1 MKMKLKQIAASLL
14 ALTLLAGC
22 NEAVRTTPTL
32 EDTLTDTAVMTPEE
46 AELSARKKIAGILRM
61 SITEESQAEK
71 PDASEEE
78 TPEPQEETL
87 ERLGTAETMPP
98 ETEAPTEGEQE
109 QTASAEP
116 LNSQR
121 QTETPAPEQTS
132 DPIPEPAI
140 QPEPAPT
147 PAPEPEPAPTPAPE
161 PAPIPAYGAIPFS
174 VAAGTDKWWVI
185 DSSDSAYWAM
195 LDQIN
200 AVRAAGGLPALTM
213 DGNLSA
219 IASSRC
225 ESFVAGGP
233 FDHSGMI
240 TASEIC
246 ASGPLGSA
254 SAACAAWVASP
265 GHYAQIM
272 RTDLTS
278 MGVGCWFCSI
288 EGNNFTYWTV
298 TFG

>member
-1 MKMKLKQIAASLL
+1 MTMKKANSLIKSIAMTL
-14 ALTLLAGC
+14 AALALAGC
-22 NEAVRTTPTL
+22 AG
-32 EDTLTDTAVMTPEE
+32 TAEPAQIPEE
-46 AELSARKKIAGILRM
+46 APPAVTAVQELKILAIKKAALPTQG
-61 SITEESQAEK
+61 EPA
-71 PDASEEE
+71 EEE
-78 TPEPQEETL
+78 TEPASEAPQEQDEGAPSDSDTEL
-87 ERLGTAETMPP
+87 PAEGEP
-98 ETEAPTEGEQE
+98 EQAADTAPTDG
-109 QTASAEP
+109 QTAAE
-116 LNSQR
+116 S
-121 QTETPAPEQTS
+121 PAPEQTP
-132 DPIPEPAI
+132 DPIPEPVA
-140 QPEPAPT
+140 QPEQTAEPEPA
-147 PAPEPEPAPTPAPE
+147 PAPEPEPAPAPVPA
-161 PAPIPAYGAIPFS
+161 PAYGAIPFS

-200 AVRAAGGLPALTM
+200 AVRAAGGLPALAM

-233 FDHSGMI
+233 FDHSGMV

>member
-32 EDTLTDTAVMTPEE
+32 EDTAADTAVMTPEE

-61 SITEESQAEK
+61 NITEDAPADEPDDADAEML
-71 PDASEEE
+71 
-78 TPEPQEETL
+78 EPQEEATPDSLGNAEITSL
-87 ERLGTAETMPP
+87 EA
-98 ETEAPTEGEQE
+98 EAPTEEEQE
-109 QTASAEP
+109 QTISAEP
-116 LNSQR
+116 LNGQR
-121 QTETPAPEQTS
+121 QTETLAPEQTQN
-132 DPIPEPAI
+132 PIPEQTA
-140 QPEPAPT
+140 QSEPA
-147 PAPEPEPAPTPAPE
+147 PAPEPEPAPGPAPE
-161 PAPIPAYGAIPFS
+161 PAPTPAYGAIPFS

-195 LDQIN
+195 QEQIN

-233 FDHSGMI
+233 FDHSGMV

-272 RTDLTS
+272 RSDLTS
-278 MGVGCWFCSI
+278 MGVGCWFC
-288 EGNNFTYWTV
+288 EVDGNQYAYWTV

>member
-22 NEAVRTTPTL
+22 NEAARTTPTL
-32 EDTLTDTAVMTPEE
+32 EDTVADTAVMTPEE

-61 SITEESQAEK
+61 SITEDAPAGEPDDAEAEVIE
-71 PDASEEE
+71 PEEEE
-78 TPEPQEETL
+78 TDTPDD
-87 ERLGTAETMPP
+87 AETTPL
-98 ETEAPTEGEQE
+98 EN
-109 QTASAEP
+109 EP
-116 LNSQR
+116 LVESEPEQAADNTLTDNR
-121 QTETPAPEQTS
+121 TTVETPAPEQTP
-132 DPIPEPAI
+132 DPIPESAAQPEPASAPEPEPVPAPA
-140 QPEPAPT
+140 PEPAPT
-147 PAPEPEPAPTPAPE
+147 PA
-161 PAPIPAYGAIPFS
+161 YGAIPFN

-195 LDQIN
+195 QEQIN

-219 IASSRC
+219 IASSQC

-233 FDHSGMI
+233 FDHSGMV

-278 MGVGCWFCSI
+278 MGVGCWFCEI
-288 EGNNFTYWTV
+288 DGNQYTYWTV

>member
-14 ALTLLAGC
+14 ALTLLTGC
-22 NEAVRTTPTL
+22 NEAARTTPTL
-32 EDTLTDTAVMTPEE
+32 ENTAADTAVMTPEE

-61 SITEESQAEK
+61 SITEDAPADEPDDTDAEML
-71 PDASEEE
+71 
-78 TPEPQEETL
+78 EPQEEATPDS
-87 ERLGTAETMPP
+87 LGNAETTSL
-98 ETEAPTEGEQE
+98 EAEAPTEEEQE
-109 QTASAEP
+109 QTISAEP
-116 LNSQR
+116 LNGQR
-121 QTETPAPEQTS
+121 QTETPAPEQTQN
-132 DPIPEPAI
+132 PIPEQTA
-140 QPEPAPT
+140 QPEPA
-147 PAPEPEPAPTPAPE
+147 PAPEPEPAPAPAPE
-161 PAPIPAYGAIPFS
+161 PAPTPAYGAIPFS
-174 VAAGTDKWWVI
+174 VAVGTDKWWVI

-195 LDQIN
+195 QEQIN
-200 AVRAAGGLPALTM
+200 AVRAEGGLPALSM

-233 FDHSGMI
+233 FDHSGMV

-278 MGVGCWFCSI
+278 MGVGCWFCSY
-288 EGNNFTYWTV
+288 EGNNYTYWTV

>member
-1 MKMKLKQIAASLL
+1 MKNANNLTKSIAMAL
-14 ALTLLAGC
+14 ATLTLAGC
-22 NEAVRTTPTL
+22 AGTAEPTQIPDDAPSAAAAAVQELTTLP
-32 EDTLTDTAVMTPEE
+32 V
-46 AELSARKKIAGILRM
+46 RKAA
-61 SITEESQAEK
+61 ITTQGEPA
-71 PDASEEE
+71 EEE
-78 TPEPQEETL
+78 TEPASEALPEQDE
-87 ERLGTAETMPP
+87 GTTGEQAAEPP
-98 ETEAPTEGEQE
+98 AEPPAGSEPEQAADTTTTDRQTQAEAPTAE
-109 QTASAEP
+109 QTA
-116 LNSQR
+116 
-121 QTETPAPEQTS
+121 
-132 DPIPEPAI
+132 DPIPEPAA
-140 QPEPAPT
+140 QPE
-147 PAPEPEPAPTPAPE
+147 PAPEPEPAPAPAPE
-161 PAPIPAYGAIPFS
+161 PVPAPSYGAIPFS

-195 LDQIN
+195 QEQIN

-213 DGNLSA
+213 DGGLSA
-219 IASSRC
+219 IASGRC

-233 FDHSGMI
+233 FDHSGMV

-278 MGVGCWFCSI
+278 MGVGCWFCEI
-288 EGNNFTYWTV
+288 DGNQYTYWTV

>member
-1 MKMKLKQIAASLL
+1 MTMRKTNSLTKSIAMTLA
-14 ALTLLAGC
+14 ALTLAGC
-22 NEAVRTTPTL
+22 A
-32 EDTLTDTAVMTPEE
+32 
-46 AELSARKKIAGILRM
+46 
-61 SITEESQAEK
+61 
-71 PDASEEE
+71 
-78 TPEPQEETL
+78 
-87 ERLGTAETMPP
+87 GTAEPAQIPDEAPP
-98 ETEAPTEGEQE
+98 AVTAAVQELKTLALKKALIPAPEEPAGEETEPASETLPEQDEGTTGEPAAEPPAEPPAGSEPEQAADTTTTDGQTQAEVTTAE
-109 QTASAEP
+109 QTA
-116 LNSQR
+116 
-121 QTETPAPEQTS
+121 
-132 DPIPEPAI
+132 DPIPEPAA
-140 QPEPAPT
+140 QPE
-147 PAPEPEPAPTPAPE
+147 PAPEPEPAPAPAPE
-161 PAPIPAYGAIPFS
+161 PVPTPSYGAIPFS

-185 DSSDSAYWAM
+185 DSSDCAYWAM
-195 LDQIN
+195 QEQIN

-213 DGNLSA
+213 DGGLSA

-233 FDHSGMI
+233 FDHSGMV

-278 MGVGCWFCSI
+278 MGVGCWFCEI
-288 EGNNFTYWTV
+288 DGNQYTYWTV

>member
-1 MKMKLKQIAASLL
+1 MKLKQIAVSLL

-22 NEAVRTTPTL
+22 NEAARTTPTL
-32 EDTLTDTAVMTPEE
+32 EDTTADTAVMTPEE

-61 SITEESQAEK
+61 SIME
-71 PDASEEE
+71 DASDDADAE
-78 TPEPQEETL
+78 TLEPQEEATPDSL
-87 ERLGTAETMPP
+87 DDAETMLL
-98 ETEAPTEGEQE
+98 EAEAPTEGEQE
-109 QTASAEP
+109 QTISAEP
-116 LNSQR
+116 LNSQG
-121 QTETPAPEQTS
+121 QSETPAPEQTP
-132 DPIPEPAI
+132 DPIPEPAA
-140 QPEPAPT
+140 QPEPVPTPEPEPAPA
-147 PAPEPEPAPTPAPE
+147 PAPEPEPVPAPT
-161 PAPIPAYGAIPFS
+161 PAYGAIPFS

-233 FDHSGMI
+233 FDHSGMV

-246 ASGPLGSA
+246 AKGPLGSA

-278 MGVGCWFCSI
+278 MGVGCWFCEI
-288 EGNNFTYWTV
+288 DGNQYAYWTV

>member
-22 NEAVRTTPTL
+22 NEAARTTPTL
-32 EDTLTDTAVMTPEE
+32 EDTAADTAVMTPEE

-61 SITEESQAEK
+61 SIADEPTADEPDGVETEALELQ
-71 PDASEEE
+71 EEE
-78 TPEPQEETL
+78 AIDTPDD
-87 ERLGTAETMPP
+87 AETTPL
-98 ETEAPTEGEQE
+98 EVEAPTEGEQE
-109 QTASAEP
+109 QTISAES
-116 LNSQR
+116 LNGQR
-121 QTETPAPEQTS
+121 QTETPAPEQTQN
-132 DPIPEPAI
+132 PIPEQTA
-140 QPEPAPT
+140 QPEPA
-147 PAPEPEPAPTPAPE
+147 PAPEPEPAPAPE
-161 PAPIPAYGAIPFS
+161 PASTPAYGAIPFS

-195 LDQIN
+195 QEQIN
-200 AVRAAGGLPALTM
+200 AVRAAGGLPALSM

-233 FDHSGMI
+233 FDHSGMV

-246 ASGPLGSA
+246 AKGPLGSA

-278 MGVGCWFCSI
+278 MGVGCWFCEI
-288 EGNNFTYWTV
+288 DGNQYAYWTV

>member
-14 ALTLLAGC
+14 ALTLLTGC
-22 NEAVRTTPTL
+22 NEAARTTPTL
-32 EDTLTDTAVMTPEE
+32 ENTAADTAVMTPEE

-61 SITEESQAEK
+61 SIME
-71 PDASEEE
+71 DASDDADAE
-78 TPEPQEETL
+78 TLEPQEEATPDSL
-87 ERLGTAETMPP
+87 DDAETMLL
-98 ETEAPTEGEQE
+98 EAEAPTEGEQE
-109 QTASAEP
+109 QTISAEP
-116 LNSQR
+116 LNSQG
-121 QTETPAPEQTS
+121 QSETPAPEQTP
-132 DPIPEPAI
+132 DPIPEPAA
-140 QPEPAPT
+140 QPEPVPTPEPEPAPA
-147 PAPEPEPAPTPAPE
+147 PAPEPEPVPAPT
-161 PAPIPAYGAIPFS
+161 PAYGAIPFS

-233 FDHSGMI
+233 FDHSGMV

-246 ASGPLGSA
+246 AKGPLGSA

-278 MGVGCWFCSI
+278 MGVGCWFCEI
-288 EGNNFTYWTV
+288 DGNQYAYWTV